1 MPPAQSSFPFPYSD
15 DFKSTAV
22 GKTPKYFAD
31 QDGAFEAAPCAGRP
45 GQCLRQVVRQRP
57 IAWGRISPDPLTFL
71 GSADWTDYEAGT
83 TAMLEE
89 PGNITLVGRID
100 SADWFQDGKARW
112 PSGYVLTVQQDGSWE
127 LDNARFKTPA
137 AKLSSGKVAF
147 SLKTWHRLALA
158 FRGSTIEASIDG
170 ARVASLSDETHKKGM
185 AGIGTGWNLAQFAD
199 FAVK

>member
-1 MPPAQSSFPFPYSD
+1 M
-15 DFKSTAV
+15 
-22 GKTPKYFAD
+22 
-31 QDGAFEAAPCAGRP
+31 APCAGRP

-57 IAWGRISPDPLTFL
+57 IAWGGISPDPLTFL
-71 GSADWTDYEAGT
+71 GSADWTDYEVGT

-127 LDNARFKTPA
+127 LDNAKFKTPDCQA
-137 AKLSSGKVAF
+137 LFGQGPVL
-147 SLKTWHRLALA
+147 LKTWHRLALA

>member
-1 MPPAQSSFPFPYSD
+1 
-15 DFKSTAV
+15 
-22 GKTPKYFAD
+22 
-31 QDGAFEAAPCAGRP
+31 
-45 GQCLRQVVRQRP
+45 
-57 IAWGRISPDPLTFL
+57 
-71 GSADWTDYEAGT
+71 
-83 TAMLEE
+83 
-89 PGNITLVGRID
+89 
-100 SADWFQDGKARW
+100 
-112 PSGYVLTVQQDGSWE
+112 VLTVQQDGSWE